1 MSFEI
6 LVYIEVAGCTLVP
19 IRVDIIKNSSNLLK
33 QTQLTLNPQG
43 WVIAKKYESKWNM
56 FMIFFII
63 LLKKK

>member
-1 MSFEI
+1 MIYRSAMNFEI

-56 FMIFFII
+56 FMIF
-63 LLKKK
+63 L